1 MPSAHLGPQLKK
13 AEGPRLGQ
21 GLDFA
26 RAVKG
31 LGGAVKGLGGAV
43 KGLGGSVK
51 GLGGAADSSTWPVS
65 SVVRE
70 RSVAEGRK

>member
-1 MPSAHLGPQLKK
+1 M
-13 AEGPRLGQ
+13 
-21 GLDFA
+21 
-26 RAVKG
+26 
-31 LGGAVKGLGGAV
+31 KGLGGAV